1 MYIFIKLVLDEE
13 RSKKAIVQIDKEGN
27 IVQEFNSFSE
37 ICQAF
42 NVLRADNVK
51 NVLSGKQ
58 KTAYGFFWKYKRDMK
73 D

>member
-27 IVQEFNSFSE
+27 IVQEFNSFNE

-58 KTAYGFFWKYKRDMK
+58 KTAYGYFWKYKRDMK